1 MKLGVM
7 GGTFDPVHTG
17 HLIAAEEARVKL
29 ALDTILFVPAG
40 RPWLKAGCFIT
51 PAAHRVQMVRLATES
66 NPFFE
71 LSTIEVE
78 RPGHSYTVDTMR
90 ELRDRYGSK
99 VELFFI
105 LGSDS
110 VSGLPQWKEPEEIL
124 HLCSL
129 AVMRRAGGLPPEQK
143 KSEQLLSGNRDKIVF
158 VDMPVIGISSSDI
171 RERVRKGLSVRYM
184 VPDAVERYIAEEDLY
199 RCP

>member
-7 GGTFDPVHTG
+7 GGTFDPVHIG

-29 ALDTILFVPAG
+29 ALDTVLFVPAG

-51 PAAHRVQMVRLATES
+51 PAAQRVQMVRLATEN

-71 LSTIEVE
+71 LSMIEVE

-90 ELRDRYGSK
+90 ELRDRYGSE

-110 VSGLPQWKEPEEIL
+110 VSGLSQWKEPEEIL
-124 HLCSL
+124 RLCSL
-129 AVMRRAGGLPPEQK
+129 AVMRRADGLLSEQK
-143 KSEQLLSGNRDKIVF
+143 KSEQLLFGNRDKIIF

-171 RERVRKGLSVRYM
+171 RERVRKGLSVHYM
-184 VPDAVERYIAEEDLY
+184 VADAVERYIVEEKLY

>member
-7 GGTFDPVHTG
+7 GGTFDPVHIG

-29 ALDTILFVPAG
+29 ALDTVLFVPAG
-40 RPWLKAGCFIT
+40 RPWLKAGCSIT
-51 PAAHRVQMVRLATES
+51 PAAQRVQMVRLATES

-71 LSTIEVE
+71 LSMIEVE

-90 ELRDRYGSK
+90 ELRDRYGSE

-110 VSGLPQWKEPEEIL
+110 VSGLSQWKEPEEIL
-124 HLCSL
+124 RLCSL
-129 AVMRRAGGLPPEQK
+129 AVMRRADGLLSEQK
-143 KSEQLLSGNRDKIVF
+143 KSEQLLFDNRDKIIF

-171 RERVRKGLSVRYM
+171 RERVRKGLSVHYM
-184 VPDAVERYIAEEDLY
+184 VADAVEWYIVEEKLY